1 MAKSKR
7 KIEQIKNISRETSNI
22 WMLYLIVFD
31 LFNWT
36 LPDEIRKEFIEWQLL
51 KFGYVAIWID
61 QGKYYC
67 GFITALDFDSYG
79 IPKDGSSVQC
89 ITRWGDQFN
98 KTLGKDCIIIY
109 NNDIRTPDIWLG
121 FFANM
126 LSECDTSQYTLAKK
140 SRCCPLPVV
149 SGGANKA
156 TVDEA
161 IKSVDQGITT
171 TVVDEDTIRR
181 LSGDENQKYIDMV
194 NITYPSQIQNMQY
207 LSKFHDDLM
216 RRFCNIYGL
225 PLQST
230 GKMAQV
236 TEKEIEGYSTLS
248 LVIPDQMMRARKD
261 GIALGKRV
269 FGESF
274 PFDIDYGE
282 PWKIQNSLTK
292 KDATENVETSGEESE
307 NENNQT
313 NI

>member
-7 KIEQIKNISRETSNI
+7 KIEQIKNVSREKSNI

-51 KFGYVAIWID
+51 KFGYVAIWSD

-171 TVVDEDTIRR
+171 TIVDEDTIRR

-194 NITYPSQIQNMQY
+194 NITDPS
-207 LSKFHDDLM
+207 
-216 RRFCNIYGL
+216 
-225 PLQST
+225 
-230 GKMAQV
+230 
-236 TEKEIEGYSTLS
+236 
-248 LVIPDQMMRARKD
+248 
-261 GIALGKRV
+261 
-269 FGESF
+269 
-274 PFDIDYGE
+274 
-282 PWKIQNSLTK
+282 
-292 KDATENVETSGEESE
+292 
-307 NENNQT
+307 
-313 NI
+313 